1 MSKLDGRVALV
12 TGASKGIGAAIA
24 VALAAEGAAVAV
36 NYASSKEGA
45 DRVVG
50 AITEAGGK
58 AIAVQGDVSK
68 SADIGRIFAAVDTAF
83 GRLDILVNN
92 AGVYAFA
99 PLEAVTE
106 DEFHRQFNTNV
117 LGMILSTQA
126 AVTRFPPGSGSVIN
140 IGSLVTR
147 ITSPQTVVYTATK
160 GAVAA
165 ITHVLAKELGPKG
178 IRVNSIDPGVIDTEG
193 ARAMGVFGTEFETN
207 AIAQTPLG
215 RIGLPGDIAP
225 VAVFLASDES
235 GWITGETL
243 LASGGM
249 R

>member
-1 MSKLDGRVALV
+1 
-12 TGASKGIGAAIA
+12 
-24 VALAAEGAAVAV
+24 
-36 NYASSKEGA
+36 
-45 DRVVG
+45 
-50 AITEAGGK
+50 
-58 AIAVQGDVSK
+58 VQGDVSK
-68 SADIGRIFAAVDTAF
+68 NADIARLFAAVEEAF

-126 AVTRFPPGSGSVIN
+126 AVKLFPPGGGCVIN

-165 ITHVLAKELGPKG
+165 ITHVLAKELGPRG

-225 VAVFLASDES
+225 IAVFLASDDS
-235 GWITGETL
+235 GWVTGETL
-243 LASGGM
+243 LVSGGM

>member
-1 MSKLDGRVALV
+1 MGKL
-12 TGASKGIGAAIA
+12 
-24 VALAAEGAAVAV
+24 
-36 NYASSKEGA
+36 
-45 DRVVG
+45 
-50 AITEAGGK
+50 AGK
-58 AIAVQGDVSK
+58 V
-68 SADIGRIFAAVDTAF
+68 
-83 GRLDILVNN
+83 
-92 AGVYAFA
+92 
-99 PLEAVTE
+99 
-106 DEFHRQFNTNV
+106 
-117 LGMILSTQA
+117 A
-126 AVTRFPPGSGSVIN
+126 AVTRFPQGSGTVIN

-165 ITHVLAKELGPKG
+165 ITHVLAKELGPRG